1 LSPSLVTGAA
11 GQIGS
16 RLALALR
23 ADGTEVRALV
33 RPSHATGA
41 LEEAGVEVVRGDAS
55 DFGTMRAAAEGCSVI
70 YHLAAARGRHKLGH
84 RAYLEQ
90 NRMLSEAVGRAA
102 LAAGARRVVF
112 TSTATV
118 TGYAG
123 PDQQTEDTPACPN
136 SSYRYSRFVDERIF
150 EEFGRRNGLDVVI
163 VRIPQRVLGP
173 GARDWVKTVRFVRD
187 RRIRVLPQGGSVH
200 PGDVDDVVDGLRRCA
215 ATPGIAGRRYLLG
228 APAPVPIE
236 RLLRT
241 VAECLGVPFAPRIVP
256 SAPYR
261 SYVALGN
268 LVYRWTRVGLPH
280 HYTAEFYS
288 GRIAY
293 DTARARSELGWT
305 PRIETSESVVRTVSW
320 LREQRLV

>member
-1 LSPSLVTGAA
+1 LSRSLVTGAA

-23 ADGTEVRALV
+23 ADGVEVRGLV
-33 RPSHATGA
+33 RPSHDTRA

-55 DFGTMRAAAEGCSVI
+55 HFDTMRVATEGCSVI

-102 LAAGARRVVF
+102 LVAGALRVVF

-123 PDQQTEDTPACPN
+123 PVQQTENTPAHPN
-136 SSYRYSRFVDERIF
+136 SSYRYSRFVAERIF
-150 EEFGRRNGLDVVI
+150 EEFGRRNGLDVVV
-163 VRIPQRVLGP
+163 VRIPRVLGP
-173 GARDWVKTVRFVRD
+173 GARDWAKTVRSVRD

-200 PGDVDDVVDGLRRCA
+200 AGDVDDLVDALRRCA
-215 ATPGIAGRRYLLG
+215 TTPGIAGRRYLLG
-228 APAPVPIE
+228 APAPVPVE

-241 VAECLGVPFAPRIVP
+241 VAECLGVPFAPRIV
-256 SAPYR
+256 SAAPYR

-280 HYTAEFYS
+280 HYTAEFYA

-305 PRIETSESVVRTVSW
+305 PRIEISESVVRTVSW